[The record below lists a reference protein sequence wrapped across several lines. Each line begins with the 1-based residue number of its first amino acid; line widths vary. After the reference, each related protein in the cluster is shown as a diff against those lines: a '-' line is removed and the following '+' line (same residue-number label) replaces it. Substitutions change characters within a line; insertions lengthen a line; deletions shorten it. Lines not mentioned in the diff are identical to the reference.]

1 MTNCKLPEARHI
13 EIVILVSSPILGHPI
28 IWKQLRVFISTKPL
42 VSGFRGVTIIIR
54 ESDATRAHKSHTCNF
69 ADF

>member
-42 VSGFRGVTIIIR
+42 VSGFRGG
-54 ESDATRAHKSHTCNF
+54 NNYY
-69 ADF
+69 